1 MAMARFADRFRRSEP
16 APDSSAPRAP
26 ASLLSVEPEI
36 ESFPGTIEP
45 VVASAA
51 TEAADDA
58 RPPLLRR
65 LAGEDSPSKKRF
77 GLRSRGNRDDTILA
91 ASPSSGRAPL
101 RTPRIGGWLAR
112 LTGES
117 APSAE
122 REDAAIDEEALQD
135 IRRQMDRPESDA
147 SAVDLHDAE
156 KRLTL
161 ALSKA
166 GWLAEEIAR
175 CNAALEQARGLIRD
189 EELKLARLRGLR
201 EGIGGQSEPDRSDLD
216 SIQQTLERLRRMV
229 SSLDEPR

>member
-16 APDSSAPRAP
+16 APDCSAPRAP

-36 ESFPGTIEP
+36 ESSPARIEP
-45 VVASAA
+45 VAARAA
-51 TEAADDA
+51 TDAPVDA

-65 LAGEDSPSKKRF
+65 LAGEDSPSKRKF
-77 GLRSRGNRDDTILA
+77 GLRSRGNRDDTILG
-91 ASPSSGRAPL
+91 ASPSAGRAKL
-101 RTPRIGGWLAR
+101 RTPRIDGWLTR
-112 LTGES
+112 LTGQS

-122 REDAAIDEEALQD
+122 RQDSALDEEALED
-135 IRRQMDRPESDA
+135 IRRQMDRPQACA
-147 SAVDLHDAE
+147 STADLQDAE

-175 CNAALEQARGLIRD
+175 CNSALEQARGLIRD

-201 EGIGGQSEPDRSDLD
+201 EGIDGQIEHDGADLD

>member
-1 MAMARFADRFRRSEP
+1 MAMARFADRFRRREP
-16 APDSSAPRAP
+16 APDSSAPNAP

-36 ESFPGTIEP
+36 ETEPFAQIVETTPEPAPEAPG
-45 VVASAA
+45 A
-51 TEAADDA
+51 T

-65 LAGEDSPSKKRF
+65 LAGEDMQPKKRF
-77 GLRSRGNRDDTILA
+77 GLGSAGKDDDTILA
-91 ASPSSGRAPL
+91 ASPSRSRATL
-101 RTPRIGGWLAR
+101 RTARLGGWIAR
-112 LTGES
+112 LTGEGV
-117 APSAE
+117 AGE
-122 REDAAIDEEALQD
+122 REDAAIDQESFED
-135 IRRQMDRPESDA
+135 IRRQMDRPESHA

-201 EGIGGQSEPDRSDLD
+201 EGMSGQTEPDRTGLD